1 MTKSVELTRDAD
13 QGKTRRGFLALA
25 SAAALAAA
33 AGTTGL
39 LSVLFMRPRVT
50 YGPPAKLL
58 VGRPDS
64 YASGTVLE
72 FPDSRLVV
80 RRTGNKFA
88 AISTE
93 CTHLGC
99 IVAPTD
105 TGFDCPCHG
114 SRFDSLGN
122 VTGGPAPKPL
132 PWFRVA
138 VAPNGE
144 LEVDKRQVVDAGT
157 TLEVTT

>member
-1 MTKSVELTRDAD
+1 MTKTVELTRDAHKGD
-13 QGKTRRGFLALA
+13 TRRGFLSLA

-33 AGTTGL
+33 AGTTGV

-50 YGPPAKLL
+50 YGPPAKML

-99 IVAPTD
+99 VVAKTPD
-105 TGFDCPCHG
+105 GFDCPCHG
-114 SRFDSLGN
+114 SKFGQQGD
-122 VTGGPAPKPL
+122 VEAGPAPSGL
-132 PWFRVA
+132 RWHEVSRSADGSVVVYA
-138 VAPNGE
+138 TH
-144 LEVDKRQVVDAGT
+144 EVDKGTYYQV
-157 TLEVTT
+157 